1 MMPHQ
6 YVLIWGGWTQRKLK
20 NDLILEVVI
29 ITILVIY
36 YKVRK
41 YNTLLPAGLT
51 RLADQ
56 WKQILALNC

>member
-6 YVLIWGGWTQRKLK
+6 YVVIWGGWTQRKLK

-29 ITILVIY
+29 ITIWSFIIKSGNIIPY
-36 YKVRK
+36 Y
-41 YNTLLPAGLT
+41 